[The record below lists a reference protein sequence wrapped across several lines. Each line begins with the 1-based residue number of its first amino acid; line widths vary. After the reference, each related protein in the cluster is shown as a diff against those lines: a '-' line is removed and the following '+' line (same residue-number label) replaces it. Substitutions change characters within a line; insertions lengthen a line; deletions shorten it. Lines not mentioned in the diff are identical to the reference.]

1 MASVIRSIQRK
12 SPAARTLLRPGD
24 TVVSVNGHEIA
35 DVLDYKFYTYD
46 EKLTLEAI
54 GKHGWRK
61 RVRIRK
67 DAGEDPGIEFEDY
80 LMDEARHCANKCV
93 FCFVDQLPKGMRKT
107 LYFKDDDARLSFL
120 LGNYITL
127 TNLRED
133 ELQRMIDQRIS
144 PINVSVHATD
154 PEMRVKLLTNP
165 KAAEGYAIMQRLAE
179 AGIVMNCQ
187 IVLCP
192 GLNDGAQLQR
202 SMEDLRALYP
212 QVESVSVVPVGL
224 TKHRE
229 GLCPLTGFTKE
240 TALETLAQVNAFG
253 DKCLE
258 ETGTRIFFCSDE
270 LYLKAELPIP
280 GEDYYEIYPQ
290 LENGVGMLR
299 LLMCEFEEALEDAGC
314 DAPQPFTVATG
325 VSAAP
330 FIEKLSKLAAEKFP
344 GLEGTVYAVENDHF
358 GHSIDVAGLVTGGD
372 LIRQLTGKK
381 LAKRLLI
388 PQNMLRHGEGVF
400 LDDVT
405 VEDVE
410 RALQVT
416 VVQVP
421 QDGAALLEAMLDTKE
436 E

>member
-1 MASVIRSIQRK
+1 MYW
-12 SPAARTLLRPGD
+12 
-24 TVVSVNGHEIA
+24 E
-35 DVLDYKFYTYD
+35 
-46 EKLTLEAI
+46 
-54 GKHGWRK
+54 
-61 RVRIRK
+61 
-67 DAGEDPGIEFEDY
+67 
-80 LMDEARHCANKCV
+80 
-93 FCFVDQLPKGMRKT
+93 
-107 LYFKDDDARLSFL
+107 
-120 LGNYITL
+120 
-127 TNLRED
+127 
-133 ELQRMIDQRIS
+133 
-144 PINVSVHATD
+144 
-154 PEMRVKLLTNP
+154 
-165 KAAEGYAIMQRLAE
+165 
-179 AGIVMNCQ
+179 
-187 IVLCP
+187 
-192 GLNDGAQLQR
+192 
-202 SMEDLRALYP
+202 
-212 QVESVSVVPVGL
+212 
-224 TKHRE
+224 
-229 GLCPLTGFTKE
+229 
-240 TALETLAQVNAFG
+240 
-253 DKCLE
+253 
-258 ETGTRIFFCSDE
+258 RIFFCSDE